1 MGYNPLEPD
10 LRHLHTQPRTKEKP
24 VAEKILLVDDEEM
37 IVESIEYALAQEG
50 YEVVKAFDGQEAL
63 QQVQLAKPNLIVLD
77 LMLPKLSGLEVCR
90 LLRREQNDIPII
102 MLTAKGEEID
112 RVIGLE
118 VGADDYLI
126 KPFSLRELVAR
137 IKALLRRSKPSE
149 TDKGV
154 KVYQHHDL
162 LINLSEHRVMV
173 GEREVELSP
182 KEFKI
187 LAMLMGTPGR
197 VFSREELLEQVWG
210 LDFYGDTKTVDVH
223 IRWLR
228 EKIEED
234 PSNPKYIQTVRGF
247 GYRLGA

>member
-1 MGYNPLEPD
+1 M
-10 LRHLHTQPRTKEKP
+10 
-24 VAEKILLVDDEEM
+24 AEKILLVDDEEM
-37 IVESIEYALAQEG
+37 IVESIEYALLQEG
-50 YEVVKAFDGQEAL
+50 YEVVRASNGQEAL
-63 QQVQLAKPNLIVLD
+63 QQVQLTKPNLIVLD
-77 LMLPKLSGLEVCR
+77 LMLPQLSGLEVCR
-90 LLRREQNDIPII
+90 LLRREHNDVPII

-137 IKALLRRSKPSE
+137 IKALLRRSKAGDTES
-149 TDKGV
+149 KQA
-154 KVYQHHDL
+154 KIYQHQDL
-162 LINLSEHRVMV
+162 MVNLSEHRVTV
-173 GEREVELSP
+173 GDRPVELSP

-187 LAMLMGTPGR
+187 LAMLMSTPGR

-228 EKIEED
+228 EKIEDD
-234 PSNPKYIQTVRGF
+234 PSAPKYVQTVRGF

>member
-1 MGYNPLEPD
+1 M
-10 LRHLHTQPRTKEKP
+10 
-24 VAEKILLVDDEEM
+24 AEKILLVDDEEM
-37 IVESIEYALAQEG
+37 IVESIEYALLQEG
-50 YEVVKAFDGQEAL
+50 YEVVRASNGQEAL
-63 QQVQLAKPNLIVLD
+63 QQIQLTKPNLIVLD
-77 LMLPKLSGLEVCR
+77 LMLPQLSGLEVCR
-90 LLRREQNDIPII
+90 LLRREHNDVPVI

-118 VGADDYLI
+118 VGADDYLV

-137 IKALLRRSKPSE
+137 IKALLRRSKA
-149 TDKGV
+149 TDTDNKQS
-154 KVYQHHDL
+154 KVYQYQEL
-162 LINLSEHRVMV
+162 SLNLSEHRVLV
-173 GEREVELSP
+173 GERQVELSP

-187 LAMLMGTPGR
+187 LAMLMSTPGR

-228 EKIEED
+228 EKIEDD
-234 PSNPKYIQTVRGF
+234 PSSPKYVQTVRGF